1 MDEFELPVTFSGQE
15 LSFPAHLA
23 QLGYTYRVT
32 VQLADGQLIFE
43 PDEERNWRAVADETL
58 LTSGKLPSAAL
69 VAAMAES
76 LQIIFS

>member
-1 MDEFELPVTFSGQE
+1 MDDFELPVTFSGQE
-15 LSFPAHLA
+15 LSFPAQLA

-32 VQLADGQLIFE
+32 VQLADGQLVFE

-58 LTSGKLPSAAL
+58 LASGKLPSAAL

-76 LQIIFS
+76 LQFIFS